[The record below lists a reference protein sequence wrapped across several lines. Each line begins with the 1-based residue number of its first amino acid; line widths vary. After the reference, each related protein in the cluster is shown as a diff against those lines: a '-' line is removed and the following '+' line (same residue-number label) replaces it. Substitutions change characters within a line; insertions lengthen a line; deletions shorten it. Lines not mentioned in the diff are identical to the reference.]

1 MQAIEAVTQASRW
14 GRGHPTP
21 SLNRLLCFETGDV
34 PPRRP
39 LDDSEPVLVRQ
50 VPGSAHQFC
59 WVASPLGRE
68 TSPARCQ
75 PANRAR
81 SAGNLSLRASNSA
94 PSPSGRVTIFFR
106 RSPGNMFG
114 MLQVLPDAPKAGYR
128 GHSVCCQHPASP
140 SNGKRCP
147 PPTPYHRYATSTR
160 IKPTLVQNGLGDGYH
175 QMPLRKEHLHYTCTS
190 TPRGVV
196 EWTVLVMGSKCG
208 KLI

>member
-1 MQAIEAVTQASRW
+1 MQAIEAETQASRW

-81 SAGNLSLRASNSA
+81 SAGNLSWRASNSA
-94 PSPSGRVTIFFR
+94 PSPSGRGTISSGAAPAICSACCRYCRTPR
-106 RSPGNMFG
+106 R
-114 MLQVLPDAPKAGYR
+114 R
-128 GHSVCCQHPASP
+128 
-140 SNGKRCP
+140 
-147 PPTPYHRYATSTR
+147 AT
-160 IKPTLVQNGLGDGYH
+160 GD
-175 QMPLRKEHLHYTCTS
+175 TVSAAS
-190 TPRGVV
+190 TPHHHQTEKDAHPLPRIIDMLHQQG
-196 EWTVLVMGSKCG
+196 
-208 KLI
+208 